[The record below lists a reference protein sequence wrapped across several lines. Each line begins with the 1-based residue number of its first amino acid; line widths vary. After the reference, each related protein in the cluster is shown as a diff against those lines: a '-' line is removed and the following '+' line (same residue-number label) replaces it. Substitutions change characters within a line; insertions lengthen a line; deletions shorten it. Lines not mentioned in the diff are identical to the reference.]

1 MLTAA
6 EKGGSEK
13 RTQCPDEP
21 ELSNASFLT
30 YLTTPGAGGR
40 RERDWGWGG
49 GERGET
55 ETSAHQRWK
64 HKQVVILENNLAVL
78 MK

>member
-6 EKGGSEK
+6 EKGGSGK

-21 ELSNASFLT
+21 ELSDASFLAH
-30 YLTTPGAGGR
+30 LTTPGAGGR
-40 RERDWGWGG
+40 RERDWGRGG
-49 GERGET
+49 GGRGEP
-55 ETSAHQRWK
+55 ETSAHQGRK